1 VQELEQR
8 VETLID
14 LIGVNGQPIDSQP
27 FQPSNSTP
35 ATSASIGPV
44 ETSHPT
50 VLGNTA
56 YSSPEETSTNTT
68 NNYGK
73 SDAYDPIEAGT
84 VSEHRASLLLN
95 QFRNS
100 FTLTFPFVVI
110 PASANVDN
118 LRRHRPFLFLAIMAT
133 MTFETPTIQ
142 HALEAEFKCQIASRV
157 VRSSHKSLEILQ
169 GLLVYAASYH
179 FFYKP
184 KNQQLSVILQLCV
197 AMTQGLNLT
206 KDSRSKAR
214 SQDPTRDPRESL
226 EQSSAEKRA
235 FLGTFCVVTR

>member
-1 VQELEQR
+1 VKELEQR

-27 FQPSNSTP
+27 FHPSNSTP
-35 ATSASIGPV
+35 ATSASIAPI
-44 ETSHPT
+44 ETSHTT
-50 VLGNTA
+50 VSANTA
-56 YSSPEETSTNTT
+56 YSSPEETSTSTT

-84 VSEHRASLLLN
+84 VSEHCATPLLD

-100 FTLTFPFVVI
+100 FTSSFPFVMI
-110 PASANVDN
+110 PASANVGT
-118 LRRHRPFLFLAIMAT
+118 LRRHQPFLFLAIMAT

-142 HALEAEFKCQIASRV
+142 HALVAELKCQIASRV
-157 VRSSHKSLEILQ
+157 IRSSHKSLEILQ

-179 FFYKP
+179 FFHRP

-197 AMTQGLNLT
+197 AMTQDLNLT
-206 KDSRSKAR
+206 KDPRSKAR
-214 SQDPTRDPRESL
+214 NQDPTRYSREPL

-235 FLGTFCVVTR
+235 FLGTFFVVAG